1 MRSSKPESRSSH
13 DPAPS
18 LSSDCRCEETDQANL
33 QNDVLNFYG
42 PSFSGDPEN
51 PFLGSLKRVNEYED
65 NGNKTAAVALR
76 VVLLLEVQYLET
88 QNPLL
93 EMRAEVGEDVVVVA
107 RV

>member
-1 MRSSKPESRSSH
+1 M
-13 DPAPS
+13 D
-18 LSSDCRCEETDQANL
+18 L
-33 QNDVLNFYG
+33 
-42 PSFSGDPEN
+42 SFSGDPEN
-51 PFLGSLKRVNEYED
+51 PFLGSLKRVNEYEE

-107 RV
+107 RGGPGEQFSGGL